1 MSSAPVITEESLNV
15 LFEGQTTT
23 QEKVI
28 AGSLQARLAVLL
40 NGDPGIGKTATIYDI
55 AARNNWHVIPI
66 IGGRKDPAF
75 VEGLPIIRNYDDEGK
90 PLARPYTI
98 TTKPDWFVDAQAIAA
113 GQPHQGHVYDGVVLF
128 FDEFRATLEDVQAAL
143 LTFIQDRELDG
154 EKLHKDVHIIL
165 AANPVETGANAQY
178 IAPPMANRLIHIE
191 FDVPVDT
198 WLQRLPHNFNKP
210 ATEAELVEFARG
222 AAYLRS
228 NLAGTGVV
236 NTVVPSDPAKAD
248 GAYPSRRSW
257 VNTFRL
263 LAAVGSDRGARDMAM
278 LSTVGED
285 AALAFK
291 TWDESLNLPT
301 VEEILANHEKMEW
314 DKFTTDKVFAI
325 STLIVAAATAE
336 TVDTSAKVLVTIGNH
351 HEALA
356 SISGRELI
364 QRTVGLEMPFERR
377 AQVARVLADKFRDI
391 LNAASSSTSARR
403 A

>member
-1 MSSAPVITEESLNV
+1 MSAQTVITEEQLNV
-15 LFEGQTTT
+15 LFEGTQTT

-28 AGSLQARLAVLL
+28 AGSLQARLAILL
-40 NGDPGIGKTATIYDI
+40 NGDPGIGKTATVYAI
-55 AARNNWHVIPI
+55 AERNNWHVIPI

-90 PLARPYTI
+90 ALARPYTI
-98 TTKPDWFVDAQAIAA
+98 TTKPDWFVEAQAIAA
-113 GQPHQGHVYDGVVLF
+113 GQPHHSHTYDGVVLF

-154 EKLHKDVHIIL
+154 DKLHPNVHIIL

-178 IAPPMANRLIHIE
+178 IAPPMANRLIHIA

-198 WLQRLPHNFNKP
+198 WLQRLPQNFGKP
-210 ATEAELVEFARG
+210 ATQAELVEFARG

-236 NTVVPSDPAKAD
+236 STVVPSDPAKAD

-263 LAAVGSDRGARDMAM
+263 LAAVGEDRGARDMAM

-291 TWDESLNLPT
+291 TWDESLNLPSI
-301 VEEILANHEKMEW
+301 EEILSGYETLNW
-314 DKFTTDKVFAI
+314 DSFTTDKVFAI
-325 STLIVAAATAE
+325 STLITAAATEE
-336 TVDTSAKVLVTIGNH
+336 TVDTTAKVLVKIGDF

-356 SISGRELI
+356 SIAGRELI
-364 QRTVGLEMPFERR
+364 QRTVALNLPFERR
-377 AQVARVLADKFRDI
+377 AQVARVLADKFREI
-391 LNAASSSTSARR
+391 LNAASTSTSARR